1 LPLVL
6 SAFFAASVNARLI
19 GPSEQPIW
27 GLGNNHFS
35 SSGHIRSVGRTAKA
49 KRQAGQAANHRDLR
63 LVALRS
69 FTMSTKINIAV
80 VATVLALV
88 AAPQLASAQQA
99 IFLPDTQW
107 NANQTVRG
115 LDVPRDARAQADV
128 STHRRAS
135 HDRTY
140 RALSGAYGAAPG
152 YSTQERVYAPNGYVP
167 GGSFPSGVNSD
178 FQMQRS
184 G

>member
-1 LPLVL
+1 
-6 SAFFAASVNARLI
+6 
-19 GPSEQPIW
+19 
-27 GLGNNHFS
+27 
-35 SSGHIRSVGRTAKA
+35 
-49 KRQAGQAANHRDLR
+49 
-63 LVALRS
+63 
-69 FTMSTKINIAV
+69 MSTKINIAV

-107 NANQTVRG
+107 SANQTVRELG
-115 LDVPRDARAQADV
+115 VPHDARAQAGV

-135 HDRTY
+135 QDRSY

-152 YSTQERVYAPNGYVP
+152 YSTQGRVYAPDGYVP
-167 GGSFPSGVNSD
+167 GNSFSGVNPD

-184 G
+184 D